1 MSNSMNQFN
10 HPVEYI
16 QLQKDNYLFVDPR
29 FNPEYSLQQL
39 LKKLGDL
46 PGTVILPDKPIVLT
60 KPIHLKA
67 GQSLRGVGHLSELRA
82 NNFAE
87 PAITF
92 SSYSNISNVR
102 LTGNN
107 VEGSQGIANTPNAA
121 NFRLS
126 NVDVFAF
133 RKGIVL
139 RNCWV
144 GFFDNVV
151 VNWNDIGMEWSE
163 FVNAVQFL
171 GGHVGANRVGIR
183 GLQGGM
189 LLKNTISS
197 TLEGNTESAIHI
209 SSSYS
214 ALTVRDCY
222 FELNGNNAGFGG
234 DVIIDSNNNNE
245 LAYGALIDGCFGL
258 KSTPMIHLKGG
269 KGTKVS
275 GNTGWVKHFLKIE
288 DGARDTFVD
297 HNTYYTMADYDTC
310 VGITDESDST
320 KYVGFTS
327 KIMSMA
333 LASVSIPNKKMSIMA
348 KKFNPDGNEPL
359 MTNDKPSM

>member
-1 MSNSMNQFN
+1 MSSSMNQFN

-29 FNPEYSLQQL
+29 YNPEYSLQQL

-46 PGTVILPDKPIVLT
+46 PGTIVLPDKPIILT

-67 GQSLRGVGHLSELRA
+67 GQSLRGIGHLSELRA

-126 NVDVFAF
+126 NVDVFSF
-133 RKGIVL
+133 RRGIVL

-144 GFFDNVV
+144 GLLDNVV
-151 VNWNDIGMEWSE
+151 INWNDVGMEWSE
-163 FVNAVQFL
+163 FVNAVQFF
-171 GGHVGANRVGIR
+171 GGHVGANRVGVR
-183 GLQGGM
+183 GLPGAM
-189 LLKNTISS
+189 LLKNTITS
-197 TLEGNTESAIHI
+197 TLEGNTEIAIHI

-214 ALTVRDCY
+214 ALSVRDCY
-222 FELNGNNAGFGG
+222 FELNGNNNGLGG
-234 DVIIDSNNNNE
+234 DVVIDSSIGE
-245 LAYGALIDGCFGL
+245 LAYGAIIDGCFGL
-258 KSTPMIHLKGG
+258 RSTPMIHLAGG
-269 KGTKVS
+269 KGTRVS
-275 GNTGWVKHFLKIE
+275 GNTGLVKHFLKIE
-288 DGARDTFVD
+288 SGAVDTFVD
-297 HNTYYTMADYDTC
+297 QNTYYTVADNDLA
-310 VGITDESDST
+310 VGITDDSDST
-320 KYVGFTS
+320 KYVSYTTKNVS
-327 KIMSMA
+327 QA
-333 LASVSIPNKKMSIMA
+333 LASEGLFKQKRKAGPMKLDPNI
-348 KKFNPDGNEPL
+348 NTPL
-359 MTNDKPSM
+359 MNHDKPAM